1 MNHADPEPGLTPEE
15 SALADGLRAR
25 VSPAAA
31 PADFAARLRQLAAQ
45 PKAPPAPAP
54 APPGRRIRIA
64 FGFAA
69 VAAAAAV
76 LVAAAWV
83 AGYFGQSDPGQPS
96 VAAGSPQGSAGQG
109 SKGSPAAEPPAPDAA
124 PPIAGS
130 AANATDAA
138 AEQFLAVREVALV
151 RRDSGLPPVQFLAVD
166 GLRVTGEGSDR
177 QIEVETRFVPV
188 ILEYH

>member
-109 SKGSPAAEPPAPDAA
+109 SKGSPASEPPPQDAA
-124 PPIAGS
+124 PPL
-130 AANATDAA
+130 AASATDADA
-138 AEQFLAVREVALV
+138 GQFLAVREVALV
-151 RRDSGLPPVQFLAVD
+151 RRDRGLPPVQFLAVD